1 MLDLLGNH
9 NPIIKKRL
17 EQQAK
22 NAKYTSKTIQN
33 EVLECLAAMVNEE
46 IIQEVNTSKQ
56 FSVIVDETKDVK
68 KKEQMSFFL
77 RYFIYY
83 IIILVYL
90 HILYD
95 LYLSFG

>member
-33 EVLECLAAMVNEE
+33 EIFEYLAAMAKEE
-46 IIQEVNTSKQ
+46 IIQEVKTSKQ
-56 FSVIVDETKDVK
+56 FSVIVDETVQK
-68 KKEQMSFFL
+68 KGKCHLF
-77 RYFIYY
+77 
-83 IIILVYL
+83 
-90 HILYD
+90 
-95 LYLSFG
+95 